1 MAIYVLFTG
10 AASLIRMLD
19 YNAKIFIPLYT
30 ALLTAILLGWLLE
43 LNYWLYQN
51 ETDGDCPF
59 WFDEDD
65 AAWWGISFSAIIFQ
79 ILYFLYLDQNYG
91 FIVNWR
97 YPLLCCLALSLLTQ
111 LMCTSNIY
119 LNVSTPMFYWLS
131 KLPLIG
137 IIRLVQLN
145 LYDKYS
151 ELDEDDLEQPIL
163 YKRFHIDLCVMFII
177 VHYSV
182 CALVDIL
189 SLNPIFSVFYITNF
203 VGHWCTSVIIVV
215 GLFESFE
222 FLLNVLFSA
231 SRFKVTGEKA
241 LEAEVCCVDFG
252 ARASIV
258 MPLFYIV
265 ADIPLN
271 DVTLLKYELFLFCYI
286 SLKIAVGVNKELF
299 SFCYISLKVAVGMNK
314 ELCCEVH
321 SSREAYTYLACLRVS
336 VFTAIVTIIPTVLTV
351 ILSAYMQINV
361 CYLLIVNENTV
372 LIWRACCTFLEVLIT
387 VFAPNS
393 TKCDIERR
401 DDTLYRVRRVKN
413 LVMARASPVTWV
425 FRICFLASLGDNYL
439 VNLIIASCD
448 IGTMFKWSAYCSKI
462 NT

>member
-119 LNVSTPMFYWLS
+119 LSVSTPMFYWLS

-137 IIRLVQLN
+137 IIRLVQLD

-151 ELDEDDLEQPIL
+151 ALDKYDLEKPIVD
-163 YKRFHIDLCVMFII
+163 KRCCRYLCVMFII

-189 SLNPIFSVFYITNF
+189 SLNPVFSVFYITNF
-203 VGHWCTSVIIVV
+203 VGDWCTSVIIVV

-241 LEAEVCCVDFG
+241 LEAEMCCVDFG

-258 MPLFYIV
+258 MSLFYIV
-265 ADIPLN
+265 ADTPLN
-271 DVTLLKYELFLFCYI
+271 DVTLLKYGLFLFFYI
-286 SLKIAVGVNKELF
+286 LLMVR
-299 SFCYISLKVAVGMNK
+299 VGMIM

-321 SSREAYTYLACLRVS
+321 SSREAYTHLACLRVS
-336 VFTAIVTIIPTVLTV
+336 VFAAIVTIIPTVLTV
-351 ILSAYMQINV
+351 ILSAYIQINV
-361 CYLLIVNENTV
+361 CLLLIVTGNTV
-372 LIWRACCTFLEVLIT
+372 LIWRACGTFLEISIT

-413 LVMARASPVTWV
+413 LVIA
-425 FRICFLASLGDNYL
+425 IASLMTVVCRFFFLQYLRDNYFVIL
-439 VNLIIASCD
+439 VIASCD
-448 IGTMFKWSAYCSKI
+448 WGTIFKVLAYCCK
-462 NT
+462 